1 MGKTPHMARKA
12 DVLFFCIMK
21 AHNVSRAGASAT
33 RTLQCKTNP
42 CQSILVVED
51 EPDIRQLDTEVL
63 RESGYQVDIAENGL
77 VALNSV
83 KTDRYDL
90 LVIED
95 EMLMVTGQELVKEV
109 RSEGIL
115 VPVILVLGTMPTMK
129 SSRNLWPQIQ
139 AVIIKPYTVA
149 ELVKTVREVLLSA
162 CNGIYV
168 RFAPPSNWQNPG
180 LSSWFGDLRIH
191 R

>member
-1 MGKTPHMARKA
+1 MLA
-12 DVLFFCIMK
+12 FCIMS
-21 AHNVSRAGASAT
+21 AHKVSCVGASAT
-33 RTLQCKTNP
+33 RALQCKTNP

-51 EPDIRQLDTEVL
+51 EPDVRQLDFEVL
-63 RESGYQVDIAENGL
+63 KESGYQVDIAENGL
-77 VALNSV
+77 AALHSL
-83 KTDRYDL
+83 KTSRYDL
-90 LVIED
+90 LVIAD

-115 VPVILVLGTMPTMK
+115 VPVILVLGTMPTME

-162 CNGIYV
+162 CNGIYM

-191 R
+191 

>member
-1 MGKTPHMARKA
+1 MGKTPHMVRKA
-12 DVLFFCIMK
+12 DMLVFCIMK

-77 VALNSV
+77 AALNSV

-95 EMLMVTGQELVKEV
+95 EMLMVTGQELVKKL

-115 VPVILVLGTMPTMK
+115 VPVILVLGTMPTME

-139 AVIIKPYTVA
+139 AVLLKPYTVA
-149 ELVKTVREVLLSA
+149 EMLKTVREVLLSA
-162 CNGIYV
+162 CNGTYV
-168 RFAPPSNWQNPG
+168 RFAPPSNWQNPVLG
-180 LSSWFGDLRIH
+180 SWFGDLRINQ
-191 R
+191 

>member
-1 MGKTPHMARKA
+1 MGKTPHMTGKA
-12 DVLFFCIMK
+12 NVLVFCIMK
-21 AHNVSRAGASAT
+21 AHNVSRAGASAR

-63 RESGYQVDIAENGL
+63 RDSGYRVDIAENGL
-77 VALNSV
+77 AALNSV
-83 KTDRYDL
+83 ETDRYDL
-90 LVIED
+90 LIIED
-95 EMLMVTGQELVKEV
+95 EMLMVTGQELVKV
-109 RSEGIL
+109 LRSKGIL
-115 VPVILVLGTMPTMK
+115 VPVILVLGTMPTME

-149 ELVKTVREVLLSA
+149 ELIKTVGEVLLSS
-162 CNGIYV
+162 CNGTYM

-180 LSSWFGDLRIH
+180 LGSWFGGLRING
-191 R
+191 

>member
-12 DVLFFCIMK
+12 DMLAFSIMNE
-21 AHNVSRAGASAT
+21 HNVSCIGASAT
-33 RTLQCKTNP
+33 RTLQSEINP
-42 CQSILVVED
+42 SQSILVVED
-51 EPDIRQLDTEVL
+51 EPDVRQLDFEVL
-63 RESGYQVDIAENGL
+63 KEYGYQVDISENGL
-77 VALNSV
+77 AALHSL
-83 KTDRYDL
+83 KTSRYDL

-95 EMLMVTGQELVKEV
+95 EMLMVTGQELVKEL

-115 VPVILVLGTMPTMK
+115 VPVILVLGTMPTME
-129 SSRNLWPQIQ
+129 SSRNLWPQTQ

-162 CNGIYV
+162 CNGTYV

-180 LSSWFGDLRIH
+180 LGSWFENLRIH
-191 R
+191 Q

>member
-77 VALNSV
+77 VALHSV

-95 EMLMVTGQELVKEV
+95 EMLIVTGQELVKKL

-115 VPVILVLGTMPTMK
+115 VPVILVLGTMPTLE

-139 AVIIKPYTVA
+139 AILIKPYTVA
-149 ELVKTVREVLLSA
+149 ELIKTVREVLLSA
-162 CNGIYV
+162 CNDTYV
-168 RFAPPSNWQNPG
+168 QFAPPSNWQNPG
-180 LSSWFGDLRIH
+180 LGSWFEDLRIH

>member
-1 MGKTPHMARKA
+1 MGKTPHMAGKA
-12 DVLFFCIMK
+12 DMLVFCIMK
-21 AHNVSRAGASAT
+21 AHNVARAGAPAT

-63 RESGYQVDIAENGL
+63 RDSGYQVDIAENGL
-77 VALNSV
+77 AALNSV

-95 EMLMVTGQELVKEV
+95 EMLMVTGQELVKKL

-115 VPVILVLGTMPTMK
+115 VPVILVLGTVPTME

-139 AVIIKPYTVA
+139 AVLLKPYTVA
-149 ELVKTVREVLLSA
+149 EMLKTVREVLLSA
-162 CNGIYV
+162 CNGTYV
-168 RFAPPSNWQNPG
+168 RFAPPSNWQNPVLG
-180 LSSWFGDLRIH
+180 SWFGDLRINQ
-191 R
+191 